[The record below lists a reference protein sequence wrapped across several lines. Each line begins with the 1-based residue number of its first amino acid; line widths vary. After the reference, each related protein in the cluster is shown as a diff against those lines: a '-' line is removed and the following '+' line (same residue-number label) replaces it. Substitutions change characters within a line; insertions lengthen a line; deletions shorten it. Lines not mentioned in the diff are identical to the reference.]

1 MSNTPQRPGTTGTSG
16 VTGGE
21 RRRLDRAPGERYAD
35 RASGSGPAQAP
46 VPARWGVVPIGIAV
60 LVADLGAV
68 LFFALGLL
76 DLGIGLVVVAAF
88 AGWVTALALV
98 WRGRSSAVPQP
109 GSRMAVA
116 AFLGGWV
123 VVAGMLIDW
132 IYALLIGGVLGPLD
146 YWAQRYGIVAL
157 IALVYSLVGHG
168 GASGYLAL
176 LALSPL
182 LPREVAITALL
193 INLVVAGTS
202 FVLYRLAR
210 HFSWTLA
217 WPLLVGSVPWAYLG
231 ARLPDERGAIA
242 AIETAHD
249 AICGALSRM
258 NHLASRGLADHV
270 EPLAAL
276 FERFAAGYAA
286 HAREE
291 RAFLRRVGARLD
303 DAQRAE
309 VTELVKGL

>member
-1 MSNTPQRPGTTGTSG
+1 MPANDPILALDHDHVELSKLVSELDGLIARARA
-16 VTGGE
+16 GE
-21 RRRLDRAPGERYAD
+21 AA
-35 RASGSGPAQAP
+35 
-46 VPARWGVVPIGIAV
+46 AV
-60 LVADLGAV
+60 HED
-68 LFFALGLL
+68 
-76 DLGIGLVVVAAF
+76 VAALLEGLREDLFLHF
-88 AGWVTALALV
+88 AQEEEGLF
-98 WRGRSSAVPQP
+98 P
-109 GSRMAVA
+109 
-116 AFLGGWV
+116 
-123 VVAGMLIDW
+123 
-132 IYALLIGGVLGPLD
+132 
-146 YWAQRYGIVAL
+146 
-157 IALVYSLVGHG
+157 
-168 GASGYLAL
+168 
-176 LALSPL
+176 
-182 LPREVAITALL
+182 
-193 INLVVAGTS
+193 
-202 FVLYRLAR
+202 
-210 HFSWTLA
+210 
-217 WPLLVGSVPWAYLG
+217 YLG

>member
-1 MSNTPQRPGTTGTSG
+1 MDLGVAEEVAQREVVVACPNARIDIDGGLERTDGKRGAVGPKACGGVREPGLEAAGRKAKRGVAHDREGYLAGRRPRRMFGMSNTPQRPGTTGTSG

-157 IALVYSLVGHG
+157 IALVVG
-168 GASGYLAL
+168 A
-176 LALSPL
+176 
-182 LPREVAITALL
+182 
-193 INLVVAGTS
+193 VVAA
-202 FVLYRLAR
+202 AR
-210 HFSWTLA
+210 
-217 WPLLVGSVPWAYLG
+217 
-231 ARLPDERGAIA
+231 AR
-242 AIETAHD
+242 
-249 AICGALSRM
+249 
-258 NHLASRGLADHV
+258 
-270 EPLAAL
+270 
-276 FERFAAGYAA
+276 
-286 HAREE
+286 
-291 RAFLRRVGARLD
+291 
-303 DAQRAE
+303 
-309 VTELVKGL
+309 